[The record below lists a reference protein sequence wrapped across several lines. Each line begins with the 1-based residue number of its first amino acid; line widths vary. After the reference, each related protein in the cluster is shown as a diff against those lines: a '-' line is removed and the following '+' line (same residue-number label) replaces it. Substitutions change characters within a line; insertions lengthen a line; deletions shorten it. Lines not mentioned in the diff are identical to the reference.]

1 MYIIL
6 YDYTQPLGMVHAGI
20 PQGSPLLPILYLFY
34 NADLLE
40 SLENKGLCIST
51 AGFIDDVNILTYGLS
66 IRRNYKVLKR
76 MYLVYKT

>member
-1 MYIIL
+1 
-6 YDYTQPLGMVHAGI
+6 MVYAGI

-40 SLENKGLCIST
+40 SLENKGLYIST
-51 AGFIDDVNILTYGLS
+51 AGFMDNVNILTYSLS

-76 MYLVYKT
+76 IHLAYKT